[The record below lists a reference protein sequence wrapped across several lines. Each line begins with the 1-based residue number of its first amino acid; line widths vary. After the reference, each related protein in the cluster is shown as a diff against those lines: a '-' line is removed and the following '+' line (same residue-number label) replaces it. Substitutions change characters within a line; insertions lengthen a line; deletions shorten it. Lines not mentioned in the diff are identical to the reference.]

1 MSSHG
6 LMHTVISNCH
16 SGDPY
21 KIDTLFLYMANMAWN
36 SSMNTEETIK
46 KLTERDPE
54 TGAYRIPR
62 IIYSDSY
69 YSETV
74 AYADLILPD
83 TTYLERYDCISLLDR
98 PIGEP
103 DQVSDAI
110 RWPVVK
116 PDRDVRSFQDV
127 LLQLGVMLELPGM
140 VDSEK
145 RPLYEDY
152 ADYMQKHQRR
162 PGIGPLAGFR
172 GETNTD
178 CGRGDISLNQIDNY
192 IKNGGFWS
200 EKIPDEA
207 QYYKPWNKAYQKWA
221 VEMGFYDKEEPF
233 VFQIYLEP
241 LAKLQNYQQ
250 LPDNL
255 KPQKHL
261 FKRIDE
267 KMDPLPIWWSNHDPK
282 KVKQYPIHAITQ
294 RPAAM
299 YHSWGSQNV
308 WLRQIHGS
316 NKLFVSK
323 GIWKEKNFKDGDW
336 ARLTSENSSIVVPVA
351 LMKSQ
356 NEDTVWTWNA
366 IGKRKGSWA
375 LDENVEEANEGF
387 IINHLISDLL
397 PKNDSGYRY
406 SNSDPITGQAAW
418 YDLLVNIEKVDNPSK
433 VSLPQFPVLSS
444 PVNVGVDKKK

>member
-1 MSSHG
+1 
-6 LMHTVISNCH
+6 MHTVISNCH

-46 KLTERDPE
+46 KLTERDPD

-140 VDSEK
+140 VDSDK

-178 CGRGDISLNQIDNY
+178 CCLLYTSPSPR
-192 IKNGGFWS
+192 
-200 EKIPDEA
+200 
-207 QYYKPWNKAYQKWA
+207 
-221 VEMGFYDKEEPF
+221 
-233 VFQIYLEP
+233 
-241 LAKLQNYQQ
+241 
-250 LPDNL
+250 
-255 KPQKHL
+255 
-261 FKRIDE
+261 
-267 KMDPLPIWWSNHDPK
+267 DPH
-282 KVKQYPIHAITQ
+282 
-294 RPAAM
+294 
-299 YHSWGSQNV
+299 
-308 WLRQIHGS
+308 
-316 NKLFVSK
+316 
-323 GIWKEKNFKDGDW
+323 
-336 ARLTSENSSIVVPVA
+336 
-351 LMKSQ
+351 
-356 NEDTVWTWNA
+356 
-366 IGKRKGSWA
+366 
-375 LDENVEEANEGF
+375 
-387 IINHLISDLL
+387 
-397 PKNDSGYRY
+397 
-406 SNSDPITGQAAW
+406 
-418 YDLLVNIEKVDNPSK
+418 
-433 VSLPQFPVLSS
+433 
-444 PVNVGVDKKK
+444 